1 MTLDGAPMRDSPFR
15 LRVGNK
21 DLSDPT
27 AITASGEGLIR
38 GETGHKT
45 EFIISTVN
53 AGAGVL
59 TCQVDGPS
67 KVTLDAYE
75 LDLGYKVR
83 FTPMAPGDYFA
94 AVKYNG
100 RTGLLLFYE
109 RV

>member
-1 MTLDGAPMRDSPFR
+1 MRDSPFR
-15 LRVGNK
+15 LRVGTK

-27 AITASGEGLIR
+27 AISASGDGLVQ
-38 GETGHKT
+38 GVTGQKS

-59 TCQVDGPS
+59 TVQVDGPS

-83 FTPMAPGDYFA
+83 FTPLAPGDYFA
-94 AVKYNG
+94 SVKYNG
-100 RTGLLLFYE
+100 RVPCLE
-109 RV
+109 